1 MVILALYG
9 LGLRAE
15 ETFVLF
21 KQLSTRIFRG
31 RNQIGIGFAAAA
43 HALVASCRNGRFPA
57 SDIDDALSEIFNDA
71 TMLDHRYMS
80 SIGARTGFP
89 VIDADTLETCLVT
102 SYNGAARGRSDRE
115 SKKKRTYKVLRS
127 EGATGEIRMKDA

>member
-31 RNQIGIGFAAAA
+31 RNQIGIGFAAVA

-102 SYNGAARGRSDRE
+102 SYNGAARGRSDLE

-127 EGATGEIRMKDA
+127 EGATGEICMKDA